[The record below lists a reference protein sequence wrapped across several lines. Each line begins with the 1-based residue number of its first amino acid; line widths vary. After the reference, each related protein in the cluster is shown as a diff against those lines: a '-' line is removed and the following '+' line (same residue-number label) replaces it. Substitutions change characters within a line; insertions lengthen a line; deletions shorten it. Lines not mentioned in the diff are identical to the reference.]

1 MGNGKILR
9 IPEFRA
15 PKEFEIKHTH
25 ASIVLGG
32 YHLPVKVRNVVEL
45 GCGNGV
51 ALLSIALLNPSV
63 EKLIGVDIDPK
74 ACEIS
79 KKFAKLNDLEDKVE
93 ILNADILKLPQEI
106 GYEIAD
112 FVIFNPPFHL
122 SGKISKDERRF
133 LERNK
138 DVFDDFVV
146 TTAKILKNRKYFR
159 FITSPS
165 NLIVHLPLLLKSHLT
180 PKSLVPI
187 YGKMGTDSK
196 LVLIEGV
203 KNGNHAGFSVK
214 EPIFF
219 KSI

>member
-1 MGNGKILR
+1 MGNDKILR

-25 ASIVLGG
+25 ASIVLGS
-32 YHLPVKVRNVVEL
+32 YDLPVKVRNVIEL

-51 ALLSIALLNPSV
+51 ALLLIALLNPFV

-79 KKFAKLNDLEDKVE
+79 KKFAKLNNLEDKVE
-93 ILNADILKLPQEI
+93 ILNVDILRVPQEI
-106 GYEIAD
+106 GYEVAD
-112 FVIFNPPFHL
+112 FVFFNPPFNL

-138 DVFDDFVV
+138 NVFDDFVV

-165 NLIVHLPLLLKSHLT
+165 NLIVNLPLLLKFHLI
-180 PKSLVPI
+180 PKTLVPI
-187 YGKMGTDSK
+187 YGKMGVDSK
-196 LVLIEGV
+196 LTLIEGV
-203 KNGNHAGFSVK
+203 KNGSYAGFNVK
-214 EPIFF
+214 EPI
-219 KSI
+219 